1 MVSVDSTII
10 TLFQELGVPVGFLV
24 LMYILYVKTQIWNQK
39 ITEETTERYATLVK
53 DSQDRYE
60 ELTNRFID
68 TTNKII
74 AKNAE
79 AIQISAVA
87 MQELTNRIDNH
98 DTRTTME
105 IIPKITAKDDIILK
119 MQATIDDMYAFLKET
134 LRTQDK
140 RKQ

>member
-1 MVSVDSTII
+1 MVLIDSSII
-10 TLFQELGVPVGFLV
+10 ALFQELGVPVGFLV

-39 ITEETTERYATLVK
+39 ITEQTTERYSNLVK

-79 AIQISAVA
+79 AIQISAIA

-98 DTRTTME
+98 DARTTIE

-119 MQATIDDMYAFLKET
+119 MQATIDDMYSFLKET
-134 LRTQDK
+134 LRTQK
-140 RKQ
+140 K

>member
-98 DTRTTME
+98 DARTTME

-119 MQATIDDMYAFLKET
+119 IQATIDDMYSFLKET

-140 RKQ
+140 RK

>member
-79 AIQISAVA
+79 AIQISAIA

-98 DTRTTME
+98 DTRTTVE

-119 MQATIDDMYAFLKET
+119 MQATIDDMYSFLKET

>member
-1 MVSVDSTII
+1 MVLIDSSII
-10 TLFQELGVPVGFLV
+10 ALFQELGVPVGFLV

-39 ITEETTERYATLVK
+39 ITEQTTERYATLVK

-79 AIQISAVA
+79 AIQISAIA

-98 DTRTTME
+98 DARTTIE

-119 MQATIDDMYAFLKET
+119 MQATIDDMYSFLKET
-134 LRTQDK
+134 LRTQK
-140 RKQ
+140 K

>member
-1 MVSVDSTII
+1 MPII
-10 TLFQELGVPVGFLV
+10 SEIIVLFKELGVPVGFLV

-39 ITEETTERYATLVK
+39 ITEQTTERYETLVK

-79 AIQISAVA
+79 AINISALA
-87 MQELTNRIDNH
+87 MQELTNRINTH
-98 DTRTTME
+98 DARTIE
-105 IIPKITAKDDIILK
+105 VIPKITAKDDIIIK
-119 MQATIDDMYAFLKET
+119 MQATVDDMYQFLKET
-134 LRTQDK
+134 LKTQDK
-140 RKQ
+140 RR

>member
-1 MVSVDSTII
+1 MVSVDSTIV

-39 ITEETTERYATLVK
+39 ITEETTKRYATLVK

-74 AKNAE
+74 SKNAE
-79 AIQISAVA
+79 AINISALA

-98 DTRTTME
+98 DTRTTIE
-105 IIPKITAKDDIILK
+105 ILPKITAKDDIILK
-119 MQATIDDMYAFLKET
+119 MQATIDDMYSFLKET
-134 LRTQDK
+134 LRTQK
-140 RKQ
+140 K